1 MVLSIIG
8 NILGDGDGDG
18 ASGRS
23 NSGNDSDDIIGGDL
37 AGSMSDDELLPGART
52 ESAAGGNG
60 GDGTGNDDLF
70 DDGDLGGDLDGDL
83 DGGGDDFLD
92 DDSMSMD
99 GMGEMSE
106 MGDMDDMG
114 SMDGMDAMDDG
125 GGTVSSEVEA
135 RVEEMENSVGSLSS
149 TVNTVQSEN
158 EKISESLDDIEE
170 NIRKLLEVYEMVTQ
184 GVNPFVEGDTLTDS
198 MAGGGA
204 AGSGDFGGQSL
215 FDSNDG
221 DEEDEAIDEDIANA
235 EADDFLDESIIDDD
249 EEFEDDDEFD
259 DLEDDMSMDADAD
272 DDLDANADSGG
283 DDDLSFD
290 ELKSEYDSGDADWD
304 GDAAAGAEDGGNEP
318 ADQSAT
324 EGTDPLEDDL
334 DDESFAD
341 DLAVDDEST
350 DETSLIDDV
359 DADAAGDADAGTDTN
374 ADPLTTD
381 DSTEH
386 APDSLE
392 HPVWDDGGRP
402 YLETI
407 PSEYDTEF
415 VVMDWLEYLV
425 SELGLNGAARTLCFY
440 ESIHW
445 VSTSVESHL
454 QTVLN
459 GFGGG
464 PDIGDPE
471 PHSSLGVD
479 HKRSLWWISQ
489 IATPEKKR
497 RPFDVWVEDEGIT
510 VEQAMAAAEQH
521 RPEAETAET
530 DKSSETGTS
539 PDSDTAPPVDD
550 VSATTETDE
559 LAAGASGAE
568 LTFDESTA
576 TTTNHESAP
585 ESVAVTDA
593 GEHADGA
600 LDTHDTHDTHDSPEG
615 TFEDETSIEDGADGT
630 ADADD
635 IELEFTTDEPL
646 DPFAAAGDETASTDQ
661 TDGDSE
667 VDSTSG
673 ADTDGTAATTATAGD
688 TELESSGA
696 QKIFIEEA
704 EADTTDPDHRNEPAD
719 ERVEPA
725 AEVTDGGQM
734 IWVDSDVVLSESGAR
749 LCNTRAATGGVDRG
763 SRAEIAKPLVVSD
776 EPADLEGWQVERI
789 KLLLAPEEFDIGRE
803 RGTDREE
810 AADEREQA
818 REPEQEQ

>member
-8 NILGDGDGDG
+8 NILGDGDDDG

-23 NSGNDSDDIIGGDL
+23 SSGNDSDDIIGGDL

-92 DDSMSMD
+92 DDSMSID
-99 GMGEMSE
+99 GMGDMSE
-106 MGDMDDMG
+106 MDDMG
-114 SMDGMDAMDDG
+114 SMDDMDRMDGMDAMNDG
-125 GGTVSSEVEA
+125 GAVSSEVEA

-249 EEFEDDDEFD
+249 EGFDDDDEFD

-272 DDLDANADSGG
+272 SDLDDADSGG

-304 GDAAAGAEDGGNEP
+304 ADADGDGNAKAEGDIDET

-334 DDESFAD
+334 GDESFAD
-341 DLAVDDEST
+341 DLAVDGEST
-350 DETSLIDDV
+350 DDAASLIDDA
-359 DADAAGDADAGTDTN
+359 DADGDADAGTDTN
-374 ADPLTTD
+374 ADPLTTG

-386 APDSLE
+386 ATDSLE

-445 VSTSVESHL
+445 VSGSVESHL

-497 RPFDVWVEDEGIT
+497 RAFDVWVEEEGIT
-510 VEQAMAAAEQH
+510 VAQAMAAAEQH
-521 RPEAETAET
+521 QPEAETAGT
-530 DKSSETGTS
+530 DESSTSSTSSE
-539 PDSDTAPPVDD
+539 SDTAPPVDD
-550 VSATTETDE
+550 VSATTETNDP
-559 LAAGASGAE
+559 AAGASGAE

-576 TTTNHESAP
+576 TDSDHESVS
-585 ESVAVTDA
+585 ESVAVTNA

-600 LDTHDTHDTHDSPEG
+600 LDTHDTHDSPEE
-615 TFEDETSIEDGADGT
+615 TLKDETTVDDS

-646 DPFAAAGDETASTDQ
+646 DPFAAEGDEDGSADQ
-661 TDGDSE
+661 IDGDSE
-667 VDSTSG
+667 GDSISG
-673 ADTDGTAATTATAGD
+673 ADDDGTAATTATAAD

-704 EADTTDPDHRNEPAD
+704 EADTTDSDHRNEPAG
-719 ERVEPA
+719 ERVEPE

-749 LCNTRAATGGVDRG
+749 LCNTRATTGGVDREA
-763 SRAEIAKPLVVSD
+763 RTEIAKPLVVSD

-789 KLLLAPEEFDIGRE
+789 KLLLAPEEFDVGRE

>member
-18 ASGRS
+18 GSGRS
-23 NSGNDSDDIIGGDL
+23 SSENDSDDIIGGDL
-37 AGSMSDDELLPGART
+37 TGSMSDDELLPGARS
-52 ESAAGGNG
+52 ESAGGSNGGTG
-60 GDGTGNDDLF
+60 GDGTGDDDLF

-99 GMGEMSE
+99 DMGEISE

-114 SMDGMDAMDDG
+114 SMDGMDDG
-125 GGTVSSEVEA
+125 TTVSSEIEA

-158 EKISESLDDIEE
+158 EKIGESLDDIEE

-184 GVNPFVEGDTLTDS
+184 GVNPFVEGDTLADS
-198 MAGGGA
+198 MTAGGA
-204 AGSGDFGGQSL
+204 AGSGNFGGQSL
-215 FDSNDG
+215 FDSNDDG
-221 DEEDEAIDEDIANA
+221 EEDEAIDEDIANA
-235 EADDFLDESIIDDD
+235 EADDFLDESIID
-249 EEFEDDDEFD
+249 EDDGFDDGDDDLD

-272 DDLDANADSGG
+272 SDLDADADSGG

-304 GDAAAGAEDGGNEP
+304 ANKAANDNLDDGGSQDAEDVAGP
-318 ADQSAT
+318 LD
-324 EGTDPLEDDL
+324 DDLEDD
-334 DDESFAD
+334 SFGD
-341 DLAVDDEST
+341 DLEDDSFDDDLTVEDEPV
-350 DETSLIDDV
+350 DETASLIDD
-359 DADAAGDADAGTDTN
+359 ADANAAANDATEQADA
-374 ADPLTTD
+374 
-381 DSTEH
+381 
-386 APDSLE
+386 SLE
-392 HPVWDDGGRP
+392 HPTWDDGGRP

-425 SELGLNGAARTLCFY
+425 SELGLNGAARTLRFY

-471 PHSSLGVD
+471 PHSSLGVE

-497 RPFDVWVEDEGIT
+497 RPFDVWVADEGIMI
-510 VEQAMAAAEQH
+510 EQAMAAAEQH
-521 RPEAETAET
+521 QPEAATADDATPTTGDVGET
-530 DKSSETGTS
+530 DAAATI
-539 PDSDTAPPVDD
+539 DD
-550 VSATTETDE
+550 ERPATT
-559 LAAGASGAE
+559 AGEEPAVGAPSEE
-568 LTFDESTA
+568 LTFDESAA
-576 TTTNHESAP
+576 TTRQHESSPEPEPEPDP
-585 ESVAVTDA
+585 ESEPVAVADTD
-593 GEHADGA
+593 EHAAGS
-600 LDTHDTHDTHDSPEG
+600 LDTHDSP
-615 TFEDETSIEDGADGT
+615 DGALEE
-630 ADADD
+630 DANDHVNDNDDDD
-635 IELEFTTDEPL
+635 IELEFTTDESL
-646 DPFAAAGDETASTDQ
+646 DPFAVEGDEHGSTEHSED
-661 TDGDSE
+661 DCSELGVGDE
-667 VDSTSG
+667 E
-673 ADTDGTAATTATAGD
+673 TAAATATAD
-688 TELESSGA
+688 ELESSGA

-704 EADTTDPDHRNEPAD
+704 EEEADTPSPDHRNDPAAD
-719 ERVEPA
+719 RVEPE

-749 LCNTRAATGGVDRG
+749 LCNTRTTAGGVDRG
-763 SRAEIAKPLVVSD
+763 ARAEIAKPLVVSD

-789 KLLLAPEEFDIGRE
+789 KLLLAPEEFDIDRE
-803 RGTDREE
+803 HGTDHEE
-810 AADEREQA
+810 AADEHEQA
-818 REPEQEQ
+818 REREQ